1 MRSEIPQIEVI
12 TAIADADFEDFV
24 AQLLYSQGWSII
36 YRAFDSE
43 SLLHLLEER
52 RSLRTVI
59 VYKADLP
66 GFTLDSLMAFEDFP
80 FTFISLDGSEPAAH
94 AIMQKIRSQLRLP
107 LLQRP
112 QSEAPSMREIAK
124 VAPKIYT
131 ITGSSAGRS
140 ALAIALGEEL
150 LGKNGTGTEVA
161 MIDAEFRSQ
170 SLARKLALSSE
181 RLRAIPF
188 DPSLKPRSLP
198 ELHSE
203 ESAIIDIG
211 PLPSLGEV
219 VHDRRWHGSLI
230 SSILESTH
238 HLLYILSSTE
248 ESLDELS
255 QFLKE
260 FPILLRKIPITYICI
275 LVGSSREL
283 RQAEARFLTLTTAEN
298 RFLIRESQLSGG
310 SGLFGLFGGAKTGK
324 SEIGKIAQSLR

>member
-1 MRSEIPQIEVI
+1 VRSEIPQIEVI
-12 TAIADADFEDFV
+12 TAISDADFEDFV

-36 YRAFDSE
+36 YRAFDSQ
-43 SLLHLLEER
+43 SLLQLLEER

-59 VYKADLP
+59 VYMADLP
-66 GFTLDSLMAFEDFP
+66 GFTSNALFAFEDSP

-107 LLQRP
+107 LLQRS
-112 QSEAPSMREIAK
+112 QSESALPIAQAK
-124 VAPKIYT
+124 IAPKIYT
-131 ITGSSAGRS
+131 ITGSTTGRLT
-140 ALAIALGEEL
+140 LAIALGEEL
-150 LGKNGTGTEVA
+150 ASKSGGGRDVV

-170 SLARKLALSSE
+170 SLARKLAQGSK
-181 RLRAIPF
+181 RLRAIAL
-188 DPSLKPRSLP
+188 DPSLKPRALP
-198 ELHSE
+198 ELINE
-203 ESAIIDIG
+203 ECAIIDIG
-211 PLPSLGEV
+211 RLPSLGEA
-219 VHDRRWHGSLI
+219 VHDRRWHGNLI
-230 SSILESTH
+230 SSILETTT

-283 RQAEARFLTLTTAEN
+283 RQAEERFLTLTTAEN

-310 SGLFGLFGGAKTGK
+310 SPLLGSLGGAKTSK